1 MELFYFIGA
10 VIFLL
15 AYKYDREVLRFDFTE
30 YKHYTTYIV
39 LASIVALVSR
49 FLLGVFPPT
58 PHMSYGRLLMVP
70 WEDLV
75 FSVALI
81 YYPRKF
87 LHPKIALISTIIS
100 SILFGCGHLYQNIPW
115 AILTCFYPFYFS
127 YKLGIK
133 KGYGTVFALHVTYDI
148 AIHTVFII
156 LYYAKNM

>member
-58 PHMSYGRLLMVP
+58 PHMSYGRLFLVG

-75 FSVALI
+75 FSLIPI
-81 YYPRKF
+81 YYAQKY
-87 LHPKIALISTIIS
+87 LNPKISTIIAIVAS
-100 SILFGCGHLYQNIPW
+100 LLFALGHTYQGYLW
-115 AILTCFYPFYFS
+115 AFVTAFYPFYFS
-127 YKLGIK
+127 YKYGK
-133 KGYGTVFALHVTYDI
+133 KNGYGTVMALHVT
-148 AIHTVFII
+148 
-156 LYYAKNM
+156 